1 MENIAENNIISNI
14 QWALCSE
21 LVTVSIFA
29 NAENAIAVINMFD
42 ERDHVP
48 LFSSPLKLKY
58 NYKIVKPK
66 KYLLNEIF

>member
-1 MENIAENNIISNI
+1 M
-14 QWALCSE
+14 
-21 LVTVSIFA
+21 TVSIFA

-48 LFSSPLKLKY
+48 LFSSLLELKH

-66 KYLLNEIF
+66 KRDIL